1 MRILVV
7 EDDTRIA
14 DSVKMGLEMEGYAI
28 DIEHDG
34 ESGYL
39 SATAEEYDIIVTD
52 IMMPVL
58 DGFAMIR
65 KLREAD
71 VATPIIALTAKTQS
85 KDVVDGLDS
94 GADDYLAKPFSF
106 EVLLARIRALLRR
119 PSETQSVQLAI
130 ADLIIDPASRTVLRD
145 GHDITLSS
153 KEFALLEYL
162 VRNQGKVMSKD
173 QLIAHVWDFD
183 ADVLPNTVEVFI
195 KFIRD
200 KIEKPFPKSPK
211 IIHTVR
217 GLGYKVEVR

>member
-14 DSVKMGLEMEGYAI
+14 DSVKMGLEMEGYAV
-28 DIEHDG
+28 DVEHDG
-34 ESGYL
+34 ENGYL

-65 KLREAD
+65 KLREAG
-71 VATPIIALTAKTQS
+71 VKTPIIALTAKTQNQ
-85 KDVVDGLDS
+85 DVVDGLDS

-119 PSETQSVQLAI
+119 PAETQDTVLKI
-130 ADLIIDPASRTVLRD
+130 ADLEIDPASRTVLR
-145 GHDITLSS
+145 GGQEISLST
-153 KEFALLEYL
+153 KELALLEYL
-162 VRNQGKVMSKD
+162 VRNQGKVVSKD

-183 ADVLPNTVEVFI
+183 ADILPNTVEVFI

-200 KIEKPFPKSPK
+200 KVEKPFPKSPK
-211 IIHTVR
+211 LIHTVR
-217 GLGYKVEVR
+217 GLGYKVEAK

>member
-14 DSVKMGLEMEGYAI
+14 DSVKMGLEMEGYAV
-28 DIEHDG
+28 DVEHDG
-34 ESGYL
+34 ENGFL
-39 SATAEEYDIIVTD
+39 SATAEDYDLIVTD
-52 IMMPVL
+52 IMMPVM

-65 KLREAD
+65 KLREAG
-71 VATPIIALTAKTQS
+71 VKTPIIALTAKTQNQ
-85 KDVVDGLDS
+85 DVVSGLDS

-119 PSETQSVQLAI
+119 PSETQDVVLTV
-130 ADLIIDPASRTVLRD
+130 ADLQIDPASRTVLRD
-145 GHDITLSS
+145 GHDISLSS

-162 VRNQGKVMSKD
+162 VRSQGKVVSKD

-183 ADVLPNTVEVFI
+183 ADILPNTVEVFI

-200 KIEKPFPKSPK
+200 KVEKPFPKSPK
-211 IIHTVR
+211 LIHTVR
-217 GLGYKVEVR
+217 GLGYKVEVK